1 MASILKVDQLQG
13 IVSAGDIT
21 VTSEGG
27 AATQSLQQ
35 GLAKMWVSF
44 STASGTP
51 SAYDSLNVSSFA
63 DAAAG
68 RTTITLTNNMN
79 NDDWAGFGHSSGST
93 LAATPGNLAENSAI
107 FLDRTTSDGELDV
120 WKPTANQM
128 TDATLNDASIHGD
141 LA

>member
-1 MASILKVDQLQG
+1 MASELRVTTIANNAGTESVDTTYVING
-13 IVSAGDIT
+13 S
-21 VTSEGG
+21 
-27 AATQSLQQ
+27 
-35 GLAKMWVSF
+35 AKMWVSF

-51 SAYDSLNVSSFA
+51 SAYDSLNVASFT

-93 LAATPGNLAENSAI
+93 NAATPGNLAENSAV

-120 WKPTANQM
+120 WKPTANAM

>member
-1 MASILKVDQLQG
+1 MALTQVIGTG
-13 IVSAGDIT
+13 IGASNT

-27 AATQSLQQ
+27 AVTTSLQQ

-51 SAYDSLNVSSFA
+51 SAYDSLNVSSFT
-63 DAAAG
+63 DAAGG
-68 RTTITLTNNMN
+68 RTTITLNNNMN
-79 NDDWAGFGHSSGST
+79 NNDWAGFGHSSGNTNADS
-93 LAATPGNLAENSAI
+93 PGNLAENSAI

-120 WKPTANQM
+120 WAPGANAM

>member
-1 MASILKVDQLQG
+1 MALTQVIGTG
-13 IVSAGDIT
+13 IGASNT

-27 AATQSLQQ
+27 AVTTSLQQ

-51 SAYDSLNVSSFA
+51 SAYDSLNVSSLT
-63 DAAAG
+63 DVAAG
-68 RTTITLTNNMN
+68 RTTITLNNNMN
-79 NDDWAGFGHSSGST
+79 NNDWAGFGHSSGNTNADSS
-93 LAATPGNLAENSAI
+93 GQVAESEAV
-107 FLDRTTSDGELDV
+107 FHDRTTSDGELDV
-120 WKPTANQM
+120 WKPTAGSM